1 LIQSASAQLKEAKE
15 AIAST
20 HASELSAERALSAA
34 GKAAA
39 AASGPDILS
48 LQPQAVAN
56 APQAPA
62 ADDAPAP
69 ESAAGDGQTEV
80 KESSPGS
87 SGAPAG
93 AVRKRRRTADLL
105 SHLDSISRDI

>member
-1 LIQSASAQLKEAKE
+1 MIQSASAQLKEAKE

-48 LQPQAVAN
+48 LQPQAVEKEKKEN
-56 APQAPA
+56 VVHDTQ
-62 ADDAPAP
+62 AP